1 MNGATNQ
8 TVDLDGRYAYSSH
21 DHNRIT
27 ENSTITFGAAQLQWM
42 DQSGNG
48 GTGMNGA
55 APQNPN
61 SDWHYQMIMNHA
73 NSNGYYVQMAFDFHD
88 DQVWFQRM
96 ENGSLEGWREFIHSG
111 NIGSQSVDYATTAG
125 SADKID
131 GIAFRNTNSTAGI
144 NADSLNSAG
153 ITYYTGGV
161 TNFSGNASD
170 GALYSQVYSSS
181 WQHQIAGD
189 YRSGRIAVRGKNN
202 NTWQSWKKIP
212 AVNVSTFSNVGTVT
226 FTHGLGT
233 DNVIVQVY
241 DSNGDLFFP
250 SAINSLNGVVVVKFE
265 TSRSGRVVVTG

>member
-1 MNGATNQ
+1 VNGATNQ
-8 TVDLDGRYAYSSH
+8 TVDLDGRY
-21 DHNRIT
+21 
-27 ENSTITFGAAQLQWM
+27 L
-42 DQSGNG
+42 
-48 GTGMNGA
+48 GTGDKAADSDLLDGLDLHTGRNNEANKVVRTDANGYIQAGWINTTSGANGA
-55 APQNPN
+55 
-61 SDWHYQMIMNHA
+61 SDTISRIYA
-73 NSNGYYVQMAFDFHD
+73 SGDGYIRYYSKADFIS
-88 DQVWFQRM
+88 QL
-96 ENGSLEGWREFIHSG
+96 GLITTG
-111 NIGSQSVDYATTAG
+111 NIGSQSVNYATTAG
-125 SADKID
+125 SADMID
-131 GIAFRNTNSTAGI
+131 GVAFRNTNSTGGI
-144 NADSLNSAG
+144 DADSLNSAG

-161 TNFSGNASD
+161 TNFSGNATD
-170 GALYSQVYSSS
+170 GALYSQIYSSS

-265 TSRSGRVVVTG
+265 TNRSGRVVVTG